1 MNADKHRL
9 AGHAIWVI
17 GASSGIDAA
26 LDEELLARGARVAIS
41 ARRKD
46 KLDAVFARRM
56 KIARLLPVR
65 LWAAVSSRA
74 TKAKA
79 GR

>member
-1 MNADKHRL
+1 MSADKNRI

-17 GASSGIDAA
+17 GGPRRATVRT
-26 LDEELLARGARVAIS
+26 LRVGPGPVRIGQMEIVFP
-41 ARRKD
+41 
-46 KLDAVFARRM
+46 LPMAVLM

-74 TKAKA
+74 TKTKA
-79 GR
+79 AR

>member
-1 MNADKHRL
+1 MNADKHRI

-17 GASSGIDAA
+17 GASSGIGATLA
-26 LDEELLARGARVAIS
+26 EELPARGARVAIS

-46 KLDAVFARRM
+46 KLDAVSARRM
-56 KIARLLPVR
+56 EIARLLPVR

>member
-1 MNADKHRL
+1 MNADKHRI
-9 AGHAIWVI
+9 AGHAICVI
-17 GASSGIDAA
+17 GASSGIGAA

-41 ARRKD
+41 ARRKN
-46 KLDAVFARRM
+46 KLDAVSAGRV
-56 KIARLLPVR
+56 KIARLLPAR
-65 LWAAVSSRA
+65 MRAAVSSRA